1 MFNSKVTT
9 LLDQAFSQ
17 ITLESTYQSDF
28 DQMRVTF
35 GNLLH
40 TVAPIIAKGI
50 PSLQELKAYLRRCFR
65 ELKPQLSIAGSFDDV
80 MELVE
85 EKCTIINIV
94 CLEAIINMF
103 NITEA
108 KEHIKYYKTAVDKFC
123 TEVRLSLCEN
133 QSFTTSPFTQL
144 KCETVEFVLEW
155 EPDDYSLSEIRD
167 LLQKAFKD
175 MAKRV
180 QVRVVRRGNSIIVTC
195 YAPRNI
201 ISLLLKEAEDNI
213 RLLKKMGL
221 LKLSIGNYIV
231 WDGRKR
237 DKARDIYY

>member
-1 MFNSKVTT
+1 
-9 LLDQAFSQ
+9 
-17 ITLESTYQSDF
+17 
-28 DQMRVTF
+28 MRVTF

-50 PSLQELKAYLRRCFR
+50 PSLQELKKYLRRCFR

-94 CLEAIINMF
+94 CLEGIINIF

-108 KEHIKYYKTAVDKFC
+108 KKHIKDYQAAVDEFC
-123 TEVRLSLCEN
+123 TKVRLSLCEN
-133 QSFTTSPFTQL
+133 QSFITSPSTQL

-155 EPDDYSLSEIRD
+155 EPDDYFLSEIRD
-167 LLQKAFKD
+167 LLRKAFKD
-175 MAKRV
+175 MAIRV
-180 QVRVVRRGNSIIVTC
+180 QVRVIRRGNSIIVTC

-201 ISLLLKEAEDNI
+201 IGLLLKEAEDNI
-213 RLLKKMGL
+213 RLLKKVGL

-231 WDGRKR
+231 WDGQKR
-237 DKARDIYY
+237 DKASDIYD

>member
-1 MFNSKVTT
+1 MFNSEVIT
-9 LLDQAFSQ
+9 LPDQAVSQ
-17 ITLESTYQSDF
+17 VTLESTYQSDF
-28 DQMRVTF
+28 DQMKVTF

-40 TVAPIIAKGI
+40 TVAPIIAKCI
-50 PSLQELKAYLRRCFR
+50 PSLQELKTYLRRCFR
-65 ELKPQLSIAGSFDDV
+65 ELKPQLSIAKSFDDV

-85 EKCTIINIV
+85 EKCTIINVV
-94 CLEAIINMF
+94 CLEAIINTF
-103 NITEA
+103 DITEA
-108 KEHIKYYKTAVDKFC
+108 KQHIKDYKIAVDKFC
-123 TEVRLSLCEN
+123 AEVRLSLCEN
-133 QSFTTSPFTQL
+133 QSFLLRPSTHL

-175 MAKRV
+175 MARRV
-180 QVRVVRRGNSIIVTC
+180 QVRAIRRGNSIIVTC

-201 ISLLLKEAEDNI
+201 ISLLLKETEDNI

-231 WDGRKR
+231 WDGQKR
-237 DKARDIYY
+237 DKARNIYN